1 MATRVA
7 ESGTAVLCT
16 IGWAPTG
23 AWVTGMPKTTLPV
36 CESPRPGRSAILLLA
51 LLLGPLLACGDIK
64 AKLTE
69 LVVEK
74 TVEQTGAGNVDVNL
88 GKVPKD
94 WPAFLAP
101 YPGSKVQVAGTSYVT
116 GKLSGS
122 LNMQTGDAPEQ
133 VLAHYTK
140 ALAGFTLKQEL
151 NMNGALTRSFTK
163 DQQMVTIH
171 VTQANGQTTANVIIA
186 NF

>member
-1 MATRVA
+1 M
-7 ESGTAVLCT
+7 S
-16 IGWAPTG
+16 
-23 AWVTGMPKTTLPV
+23 KTTIPLP
-36 CESPRPGRSAILLLA
+36 PLAPPGRGSLALLA
-51 LLLGPLLACGDIK
+51 LLLGALLACGDVK
-64 AKLTE
+64 QKLTD

-74 TVEQTGAGNVDVNL
+74 AVEHTAEQTSAGNVDVGL

-122 LNMQTGDAPEQ
+122 LSMQTSDQPAQ
-133 VLAHYTK
+133 VLDHYTK
-140 ALAGFTLKQEL
+140 ALAGFTLKQEV
-151 NMNGALTRSFTK
+151 NMNGALTRTFMK
-163 DQQMVTIH
+163 DQQMATINVT
-171 VTQANGQTTANVIIA
+171 TANGQTQANVIIA

>member
-1 MATRVA
+1 M
-7 ESGTAVLCT
+7 SQST
-16 IGWAPTG
+16 I
-23 AWVTGMPKTTLPV
+23 PV
-36 CESPRPGRSAILLLA
+36 RSFDPPNRSSLLL
-51 LLLGPLLACGDIK
+51 LSVLLGALLACGDVK
-64 AKLTE
+64 QKLTE

-74 TVEQTGAGNVDVNL
+74 TVEKGVEQAGGGQLDVNL

-101 YPGSKVQVAGTSYVT
+101 YPGSKVQVAGTSYIT

-122 LNMQTGDAPEQ
+122 LNLQTSDPPAQ

-140 ALAGFTLKQEL
+140 ALAGFTLKQDL

-163 DQQMVTIH
+163 DQQMVTLH
-171 VTQANGQTTANVIIA
+171 VTAANGQTTANVIIA

>member
-1 MATRVA
+1 MWWARTR
-7 ESGTAVLCT
+7 
-16 IGWAPTG
+16 
-23 AWVTGMPKTTLPV
+23 AWVNKGMSKPI
-36 CESPRPGRSAILLLA
+36 PGSSSNPPSRSALA
-51 LLLGPLLACGDIK
+51 LLAVLLSALLACGEVQQ
-64 AKLTE
+64 KLTE

-74 TVEQTGAGNVDVNL
+74 TVEQAGGGNVDVNL
-88 GKVPKD
+88 GKLPAD

-101 YPGSKVQVAGTSYVT
+101 YPGSKIQVAGTSRIT

-122 LNMQTGDAPEQ
+122 LSMQTSDTPQQ
-133 VLAHYTK
+133 VLAHYSK
-140 ALAGFTLKQEL
+140 ALTGFTLKQEV

-171 VTQANGQTTANVIIA
+171 VTTANGQTTANVIIA

>member
-1 MATRVA
+1 MF
-7 ESGTAVLCT
+7 G
-16 IGWAPTG
+16 
-23 AWVTGMPKTTLPV
+23 
-36 CESPRPGRSAILLLA
+36 LA
-51 LLLGPLLACGDIK
+51 LLLGALIACGEAK
-64 AKLTE
+64 RKLTE

-74 TVEQTGAGNVDVNL
+74 TVEQSAGGNVDVGL

-122 LNMQTGDAPEQ
+122 LSMQTSDPPAQ
-133 VLAHYTK
+133 VLEHYTK
-140 ALAGFTLKQEL
+140 ALAGFTLKQEV
-151 NMNGALTRSFTK
+151 NMNGALTRTFMK
-163 DQQMVTIH
+163 DQQMATINVT
-171 VTQANGQTTANVIIA
+171 TANGQTQANVIIA

>member
-1 MATRVA
+1 MSQTKISVTSPDPPSRTALCLL
-7 ESGTAVLCT
+7 AVLL
-16 IGWAPTG
+16 G
-23 AWVTGMPKTTLPV
+23 A
-36 CESPRPGRSAILLLA
+36 
-51 LLLGPLLACGDIK
+51 LLACGDVK
-64 AKLTE
+64 QKLTD

-74 TVEQTGAGNVDVNL
+74 TVEQAGTGQVDVNL
-88 GKVPKD
+88 GKVPAD

-101 YPGSKVQVAGTSYVT
+101 YPGSKVQVAGTSHIT

-122 LNMQTGDAPEQ
+122 LSMQTTDSPQQ

-163 DQQMVTIH
+163 EQQMATIH
-171 VTQANGQTTANVIIA
+171 VTTANGQTTANVIIA

>member
-1 MATRVA
+1 MLARLASPSTHSVP
-7 ESGTAVLCT
+7 
-16 IGWAPTG
+16 APE
-23 AWVTGMPKTTLPV
+23 PP
-36 CESPRPGRSAILLLA
+36 SPGSLLLLA
-51 LLLGPLLACGDIK
+51 VLIGALIACSNVK
-64 AKLTE
+64 EKLTE

-74 TVEQTGAGNVDVNL
+74 TVKKSVEQSSGGNVDVNL

-94 WPAFLAP
+94 WPAFLPP
-101 YPGSKVQVAGTSYVT
+101 YPGSKVQVAGTSYIT

-122 LNMQTGDAPEQ
+122 LSMQTSDPPAQ
-133 VLAHYTK
+133 VLDHYTK

-163 DQQMVTIH
+163 EQQMVTIH
-171 VTQANGQTTANVIIA
+171 VTAANGQTTANVIIA

>member
-1 MATRVA
+1 
-7 ESGTAVLCT
+7 
-16 IGWAPTG
+16 
-23 AWVTGMPKTTLPV
+23 MPKMTLSASSSAP
-36 CESPRPGRSAILLLA
+36 PGRSALLLLA
-51 LLLGPLLACGDIK
+51 LLLAPLLACGDIK

-74 TVEQTGAGNVDVNL
+74 AVEQTGGGNVDVNV
-88 GKVPKD
+88 GKLPQD

-101 YPGSKVQVAGTSYVT
+101 YPGAKVQVAGTSHIT

-122 LNMQTGDAPEQ
+122 LSMQTSDAPEQ

-140 ALAGFTLKQEL
+140 VLSGFTLKQEL

>member
-1 MATRVA
+1 
-7 ESGTAVLCT
+7 
-16 IGWAPTG
+16 
-23 AWVTGMPKTTLPV
+23 MPKTTLPV
-36 CESPRPGRSAILLLA
+36 SSSAPPGRSALLLLA
-51 LLLGPLLACGDIK
+51 LLLAPLLACGDIK

-69 LVVEK
+69 LAVEKAVEK
-74 TVEQTGAGNVDVNL
+74 TAEQTSAGNVDVNV
-88 GKVPKD
+88 GKLPND

-101 YPGSKVQVAGTSYVT
+101 YPGSKVQVAGTSHIT

-122 LNMQTGDAPEQ
+122 LNMQTSDPPEQ

-140 ALAGFTLKQEL
+140 VLAGFTLKQEL

>member
-1 MATRVA
+1 MSQSTIPVSLSDPPSR
-7 ESGTAVLCT
+7 SSLFCLAVLL
-16 IGWAPTG
+16 G
-23 AWVTGMPKTTLPV
+23 A
-36 CESPRPGRSAILLLA
+36 
-51 LLLGPLLACGDIK
+51 LLACGDVK
-64 AKLTE
+64 GKLTD

-74 TVEQTGAGNVDVNL
+74 SVEQAGGGKVDVDL

-101 YPGSKVQVAGTSYVT
+101 YPGSKVQVAGTSYIT

-122 LNMQTGDAPEQ
+122 LNMLTSDPPAQ
-133 VLAHYTK
+133 VIAHYTK
-140 ALAGFTLKQEL
+140 ALAGFTLKQDL

-163 DQQMVTIH
+163 DQQMVTLH
-171 VTQANGQTTANVIIA
+171 VTAANGQTTANVIIA

>member
-1 MATRVA
+1 MMSSSTMTAPPSRTA
-7 ESGTAVLCT
+7 LFGLAVL
-16 IGWAPTG
+16 
-23 AWVTGMPKTTLPV
+23 
-36 CESPRPGRSAILLLA
+36 
-51 LLLGPLLACGDIK
+51 LGTLLACGDVK
-64 AKLTE
+64 EKLTE

-74 TVEQTGAGNVDVNL
+74 SVEQAGGGNVDVNL

-101 YPGSKVQVAGTSYVT
+101 YPGSKVQVAGTSHIT

-122 LNMQTGDAPEQ
+122 LSMQTSDSPQQ
-133 VLAHYTK
+133 VLAHYTQ
-140 ALAGFTLKQEL
+140 ALTGFTLKQEL

-163 DQQMVTIH
+163 EQQMVTIH
-171 VTQANGQTTANVIIA
+171 VTTANGQTTANVIIA

>member
-1 MATRVA
+1 M
-7 ESGTAVLCT
+7 SK
-16 IGWAPTG
+16 P
-23 AWVTGMPKTTLPV
+23 TLPV
-36 CESPRPGRSAILLLA
+36 PSFDPPSRTAVFGLA
-51 LLLGPLLACGDIK
+51 VLLGALIACGDIK

-74 TVEQTGAGNVDVNL
+74 AVEQTGAGNVDVNL
-88 GKVPKD
+88 SKVPKD

-122 LNMQTGDAPEQ
+122 LNMQTGDPPEQ

-140 ALAGFTLKQEL
+140 VLAGFTLKQEL
-151 NMNGALTRSFTK
+151 NMN
-163 DQQMVTIH
+163 
-171 VTQANGQTTANVIIA
+171 
-186 NF
+186 

>member
-1 MATRVA
+1 MRLG
-7 ESGTAVLCT
+7 SPSMSQPT
-16 IGWAPTG
+16 I
-23 AWVTGMPKTTLPV
+23 PV
-36 CESPRPGRSAILLLA
+36 RSFDPPSRAALGLLTV
-51 LLLGPLLACGDIK
+51 LLGALLACGEVK
-64 AKLTE
+64 EKLTQ

-74 TVEQTGAGNVDVNL
+74 GVEHGVEKGIEQAGGGNVDVNL

-101 YPGSKVQVAGTSYVT
+101 YPGSKIQVAGTSYIT

-122 LNMQTGDAPEQ
+122 LSMQTSDTPAQ

-140 ALAGFTLKQEL
+140 ALAGFTLKQDL
-151 NMNGALTRSFTK
+151 NMNGAQTRTFTR
-163 DQQMVTIH
+163 DQQTATIH
-171 VTQANGQTTANVIIA
+171 VTTANGQTTANVIIA

>member
-1 MATRVA
+1 
-7 ESGTAVLCT
+7 
-16 IGWAPTG
+16 
-23 AWVTGMPKTTLPV
+23 MPQTKLPV
-36 CESPRPGRSAILLLA
+36 SSSAAPGLSSLGLLA
-51 LLLGPLLACGDIK
+51 LLLAPLLACGDIK

-74 TVEQTGAGNVDVNL
+74 AVEQTGGGNVDVNL
-88 GKVPKD
+88 GKLPKD

-101 YPGSKVQVAGTSYVT
+101 YPGSKVQVAGTSYIT

-122 LNMQTGDAPEQ
+122 LSMQTSEPPEQ

-140 ALAGFTLKQEL
+140 VLSGFTLKQEL
-151 NMNGALTRSFTK
+151 NMNGALTRSFAK

>member
-1 MATRVA
+1 M
-7 ESGTAVLCT
+7 S
-16 IGWAPTG
+16 
-23 AWVTGMPKTTLPV
+23 KTTIPV
-36 CESPRPGRSAILLLA
+36 RPSDPPSRSSLFCLAA
-51 LLLGPLLACGDIK
+51 LLGALLACGDVK
-64 AKLTE
+64 QKLTD

-74 TVEQTGAGNVDVNL
+74 TVEQAGGGNVDVNL

-101 YPGSKVQVAGTSYVT
+101 YPGSKVQVAGTSYIT

-122 LNMQTGDAPEQ
+122 LSMQTSDAPAQ
-133 VLAHYTK
+133 VLDHYSK

-163 DQQMVTIH
+163 EQQMVTIH
-171 VTQANGQTTANVIIA
+171 VTSANAQTTANVIIA